1 MTELR
6 DRILTAGIFVRWIR
20 RVRPMPHSGSKMC
33 RDLKISAVTVPE
45 KKTFA
50 DNLSEAVATEA
61 EGKNWSISPYS
72 AQMALAM
79 LTAGAKGQTQK
90 SSECSSDRR
99 YR

>member
-1 MTELR
+1 
-6 DRILTAGIFVRWIR
+6 
-20 RVRPMPHSGSKMC
+20 MPHSGSKC
-33 RDLKISAVTVPE
+33 TGSENQCGDSSGE
-45 KKTFA
+45 KTFA

-90 SSECSSDRR
+90 SC
-99 YR
+99 